1 MGVTSG
7 NTEHAIFSYIF
18 NKKVFEQ
25 VSSISSQ
32 NKMLIQGVDD
42 PVLMKLMK
50 LLNYIRKTWIT
61 STVYQIS
68 SWCVFGQPIRTNNG
82 VEGWHRR
89 LNKKACDLTP
99 PFYDLV
105 TFLHAEASLL
115 PIQHIPTVRPVFQQG
130 GDNPASEE
138 MWPYQRY

>member
-1 MGVTSG
+1 MFIIYVIISCVTSMGVTSG
-7 NTEHAIFSYIF
+7 KTEHAIFSYII

-68 SWCVFGQPIRTNNG
+68 SWCVIGQPIRTNNG

-89 LNKKACDLTP
+89 LNKKACDQTP
-99 PFYDLV
+99 HFYDLV
-105 TFLHAEASLL
+105 TPLST
-115 PIQHIPTVRPVFQQG
+115 IFQLYRAGQFH
-130 GDNPASEE
+130 
-138 MWPYQRY
+138 